1 MEISQIF
8 HCDGPYTEES
18 RLVQTRNKVHRKS
31 DMYVLGYDNNNN
43 HKILSFNIEDIEV
56 YCFSSDTWRVL
67 HVGPMYCN
75 LNNKFV
81 VSLKGNTYFCSPDRS
96 KKYSLVCFDFT
107 TERYGPLLPLPPPF
121 YRDYYP
127 VTDIISS
134 NEKLVLL
141 HNDYLCEKVEI
152 WITTKIEPNVVL
164 WNKFLKLNYWYFPKG
179 LLPDDYWRYF
189 DCRSWFID
197 EEKKVVVFLDITP
210 KTCYFQMAYIIGE
223 DGYFRS
229 VNLGVAPYT
238 EWVYYNIEYY
248 IYVPSL
254 VQLHV

>member
-1 MEISQIF
+1 
-8 HCDGPYTEES
+8 
-18 RLVQTRNKVHRKS
+18 
-31 DMYVLGYDNNNN
+31 MYVLGYDNNNN
-43 HKILSFNIEDIEV
+43 HKILSFSIVDLNIEDTEV

-67 HVGPMYCN
+67 DVGPVYCN

-81 VSLKGNTYFCSPDRS
+81 VSLKGNTYFCSPDHEH
-96 KKYSLVCFDFT
+96 KYSLVCFDFT
-107 TERYGPLLPLPPPF
+107 TERFGPLLPLPPPF
-121 YRDYYP
+121 HRDYHP
-127 VTDIISS
+127 VLTDIISS

-152 WITTKIEPNVVL
+152 WITTKIELNVVL

-179 LLPDDYWRYF
+179 LLPDDYWRCF

-210 KTCYFQMAYIIGE
+210 KTCFFQMAYIIGE

-238 EWVYYNIEYY
+238 EWLYYNIEYY
-248 IYVPSL
+248 IYVPTL
-254 VQLHV
+254 VQVHV